1 MHKGRRV
8 SRNYVYNIEHNN
20 AERLGFH
27 NPDGLLIE
35 KIHAALLSALVHYSL
50 TQGWDVKGVQ
60 AGLEGGCGQGCCG
73 YL

>member
-20 AERLGFH
+20 AEWLGFH

-35 KIHAALLSALVHYSL
+35 KIHAALPAAGIGSL
-50 TQGWDVKGVQ
+50 LTY
-60 AGLEGGCGQGCCG
+60 AGLGCQGSSG
-73 YL
+73 RP